1 MLAVDLNSTN
11 LADEPFNT
19 RIQTKEQYAE
29 VHKLNRHGESVESS
43 NLKLPYPTTLL
54 DQAMV
59 DVYMNIVAV
68 FELPGVLHNQ
78 EGLVNPAKQH
88 SKQLTP

>member
-11 LADEPFNT
+11 LADEHFNT

-29 VHKLNRHGESVESS
+29 VHRLNRHGESVERS
-43 NLKLPYPTTLL
+43 NPKIFYPTTLIHR
-54 DQAMV
+54 AMI

-68 FELPGVLHNQ
+68 FELPRVLHNQ
-78 EGLVNPAKQH
+78 DGLVNPAKQH
-88 SKQLTP
+88 NKRLTP